1 MSDAS
6 APARD
11 RPAVRPG
18 RSMAATA
25 LIGVALMAAADEIVF
40 HQLLGWHHFYDRSTP
55 ELSLLSDGLLHAVEL
70 VVLVAGF
77 FLLSEVRRRELAP
90 RAAWGGVLLGAGG
103 FQMFDALVNHKVL
116 RVHQVRY
123 DVDLLPYDAGWIA
136 SALVLLA
143 AGAVLLR
150 RRPERDGSVG

>member
-55 ELSLLSDGLLHAVEL
+55 AIGLLTDGLLHTAEVLAL
-70 VVLVAGF
+70 VVGF
-77 FLLSEVRRRELAP
+77 VWWA
-90 RAAWGGVLLGAGG
+90 
-103 FQMFDALVNHKVL
+103 DL
-116 RVHQVRY
+116 RLIKKFYMKSMRNSIIRGRV
-123 DVDLLPYDAGWIA
+123 
-136 SALVLLA
+136 
-143 AGAVLLR
+143 
-150 RRPERDGSVG
+150 

>member
-1 MSDAS
+1 M
-6 APARD
+6 
-11 RPAVRPG
+11 
-18 RSMAATA
+18 
-25 LIGVALMAAADEIVF
+25 
-40 HQLLGWHHFYDRSTP
+40 
-55 ELSLLSDGLLHAVEL
+55 
-70 VVLVAGF
+70 AGF